1 MEFKEIKHLTD
12 DQSDTKG
19 ALRVFLVGNH
29 KQKSNKQVQDEH
41 NLLIESVKVARF
53 AAICAALAAVGSV
66 VTAVL
71 SLLQTTQKED
81 NSTPQTPTHIEE
93 IVPLESVE

>member
-1 MEFKEIKHLTD
+1 MIQFSVIKMEFKEIKHLTD

-66 VTAVL
+66 VTAVKGR
-71 SLLQTTQKED
+71 QQHTTNTD
-81 NSTPQTPTHIEE
+81 THRRNSPTGI
-93 IVPLESVE
+93 S